1 MDFDYCPFG
10 RRNLSA
16 INDKSSIVFSV
27 PTAGDVEN
35 PVLFPFNNNYQV
47 EKTLELQRKENI
59 FLIVYNLCRRTATV

>member
-47 EKTLELQRKENI
+47 KKTLELQRKENYI
-59 FLIVYNLCRRTATV
+59 FNCL

>member
-16 INDKSSIVFSV
+16 INDKSSIIFSV

-47 EKTLELQRKENI
+47 KNI
-59 FLIVYNLCRRTATV
+59 FLFLSYLTKNLNNSILFKKN